1 MILWVDICDM
11 GEQRECRCVE
21 IEVGEL
27 QAHKERWKWRG
38 AYTYVREQGCIF
50 TYVYM
55 SGYRSAYLQMYRD
68 RDV

>member
-1 MILWVDICDM
+1 MGGHICDM

-38 AYTYVREQGCIF
+38 AYIRMLGYRGAYIH
-50 TYVYM
+50 M
-55 SGYRSAYLQMYRD
+55 SGYRGAYFQMYRD

>member
-38 AYTYVREQGCIF
+38 AYIRMLGYRGAYIYTYVRVQGCIF
-50 TYVYM
+50 
-55 SGYRSAYLQMYRD
+55 S
-68 RDV
+68 DVQR

>member
-38 AYTYVREQGCIF
+38 AYTYVRVQGCIF
-50 TYVYM
+50 
-55 SGYRSAYLQMYRD
+55 S
-68 RDV
+68 DVQR